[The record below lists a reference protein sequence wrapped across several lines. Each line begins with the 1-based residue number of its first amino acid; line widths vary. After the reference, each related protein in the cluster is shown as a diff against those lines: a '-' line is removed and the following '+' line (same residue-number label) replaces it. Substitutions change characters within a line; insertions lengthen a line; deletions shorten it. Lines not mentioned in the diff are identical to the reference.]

1 MNLLF
6 YHFTLKKPHNIF
18 GPKYYLLV
26 FIQSPLLNEDQINI
40 TLEWIWLFSPLNG
53 EILIALI
60 LK

>member
-1 MNLLF
+1 MNLF
-6 YHFTLKKPHNIF
+6 FTTLPFKKNNIF

-26 FIQSPLLNEDQINI
+26 FIQNPLLNEDQINI
-40 TLEWIWLFSPLNG
+40 TLEWIWLCSPLDG

>member
-1 MNLLF
+1 M
-6 YHFTLKKPHNIF
+6 
-18 GPKYYLLV
+18 LV
-26 FIQSPLLNEDQINI
+26 FIQNPLLNEDQINI